1 MYRLF
6 AVEYVTDKRVLLG
19 EYESLFE
26 VCEVNSYLQTL
37 LNSAYTFY
45 EECDGEGQKESCW
58 LQARQQSK

>member
-6 AVEYVTDKRVLLG
+6 AVEYGTDKRVLLG

-37 LNSAYTFY
+37 LNSAHTFY
-45 EECDGEGQKESCW
+45 EECDVEG
-58 LQARQQSK
+58 

>member
-6 AVEYVTDKRVLLG
+6 AVEYGTDKRVLLG
-19 EYESLFE
+19 EYESFFE

-45 EECDGEGQKESCW
+45 EECDGEE
-58 LQARQQSK
+58 